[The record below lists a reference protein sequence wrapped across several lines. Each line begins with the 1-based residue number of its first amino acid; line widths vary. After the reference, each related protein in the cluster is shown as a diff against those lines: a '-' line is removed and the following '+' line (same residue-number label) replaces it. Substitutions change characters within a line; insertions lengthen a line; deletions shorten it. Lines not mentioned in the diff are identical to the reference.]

1 MSMARKSLCFGIALA
16 VTGVVPAFAEEAGTP
31 GLGEP
36 LSRSAIGEMSITIFP
51 DGRNLPEGRGP
62 VRIGK
67 VLYAEKCAQCHGK
80 KGKEGPGPRL
90 QGSDG
95 FLSIKDPTRILRIKN
110 APMLVDSTGA
120 MWPYATT
127 LFDYIRRAMPHNAPK
142 SLTNNEVYA
151 VTAHILRLNGLV
163 ERNFVADKRSLVN
176 VEMPGLAR
184 SVSAWE
190 DVQGPNGEGPLPH
203 KDD

>member
-1 MSMARKSLCFGIALA
+1 MSMARVSLYLGIFLVAASLA
-16 VTGVVPAFAEEAGTP
+16 PAVAQDVAAP
-31 GLGEP
+31 RLGAP
-36 LSRSAIGEMSITIFP
+36 LSQSDIDAMSITIFP

-62 VRIGK
+62 VRIGR
-67 VLYAEKCAQCHGK
+67 VLYADKCAYCHGK

-95 FLSIKDPTRILRIKN
+95 FLSIKDPTRILRIKD

-127 LFDYIRRAMPHNAPK
+127 LFDYIRRAMPHDAPK

-151 VTAHILRLNGLV
+151 VTAHILHLNGLV
-163 ERNFVADKRSLVN
+163 ERNFVADRRSLVN

-184 SVSAWE
+184 SVTE
-190 DVQGPNGEGPLPH
+190 
-203 KDD
+203 

>member
-1 MSMARKSLCFGIALA
+1 MSTARKILCLGIVLA
-16 VTGVVPAFAEEAGTP
+16 VTGVIPAFAEEPATP
-31 GLGEP
+31 RLGVP
-36 LSRSAIGEMSITIFP
+36 LPRSAIEEMSITIFP

-67 VLYAEKCAQCHGK
+67 ALYAEKCAQCHGK

-95 FLSIKDPTRILRIKN
+95 FLSIKDPTRILRIKD

-127 LFDYIRRAMPHNAPK
+127 LFDYIRRAMPHDAPK

-151 VTAHILRLNGLV
+151 LTAHILHLNGLV
-163 ERNFVADKRSLVN
+163 ERNFVAYKRSLVN

-190 DVQGPNGEGPLPH
+190 NIAGTNGAGALPY
-203 KDD
+203 KDE